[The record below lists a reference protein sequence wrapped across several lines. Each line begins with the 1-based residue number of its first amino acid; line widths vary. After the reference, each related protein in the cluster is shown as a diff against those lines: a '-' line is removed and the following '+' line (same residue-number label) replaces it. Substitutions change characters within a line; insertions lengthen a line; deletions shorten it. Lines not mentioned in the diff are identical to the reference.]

1 MTAGTQEAREMTLT
15 QKLFKWIG
23 ERVLAPEPGKGC
35 VACGALMELYG
46 ERLEDIGP
54 EVAISRQ
61 VWECPAC
68 GNRAEDVA
76 AITWPTES

>member
-1 MTAGTQEAREMTLT
+1 
-15 QKLFKWIG
+15 
-23 ERVLAPEPGKGC
+23 
-35 VACGALMELYG
+35 LYG